1 MEPCPTSIGIGCA
14 LARGNIVQEAKRG
27 IASRSHAF
35 SEGVAP
41 RGPQVM
47 AVARS
52 TLLVLFCL
60 VAVSVRSGEAACTFL
75 IPSTTNSSLCDR
87 YDLSKIAVVGGANI
101 TSDYSYVL
109 TICEDL
115 PASSL
120 PLVCRSKQPAPA
132 YQYDHHSCHFLGK
145 LSSPFAVS

>member
-1 MEPCPTSIGIGCA
+1 
-14 LARGNIVQEAKRG
+14 
-27 IASRSHAF
+27 
-35 SEGVAP
+35 
-41 RGPQVM
+41 M
-47 AVARS
+47 AVARRI
-52 TLLVLFCL
+52 LLVFFCL

-75 IPSTTNSSLCDR
+75 IPSTTNSSLCDG

-132 YQYDHHSCHFLGK
+132 YQYNSDSCNILGN